1 MENTLPKINLDIE
14 RIHELYPIIH
24 NEINFEEEY
33 FKSKREYIKNETDK
47 LEDYFWSTSLKL

>member
-1 MENTLPKINLDIE
+1 MENPLPKINLDVK
-14 RIHELYPIIH
+14 RIHELYPKIC
-24 NEINFEEEY
+24 NEMNFEQEY